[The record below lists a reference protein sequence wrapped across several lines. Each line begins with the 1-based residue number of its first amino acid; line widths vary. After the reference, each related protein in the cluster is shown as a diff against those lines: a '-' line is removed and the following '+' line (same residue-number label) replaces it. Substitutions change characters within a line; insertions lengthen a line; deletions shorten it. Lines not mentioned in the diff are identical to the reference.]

1 MGGRRRQAGGMS
13 SDKPARQRLRRNEV
27 FAHGSPTIYARRG
40 VVNGTADAHD
50 HDFMEVA
57 LMLRGHGMHRTSR
70 GVEPI
75 RPGDIFIL
83 RPGAWHAY
91 EDCHD
96 LEVFNC
102 GFDAELLQHELAW
115 LFEDQRLNFL
125 LWSGP
130 LAPKQNGL
138 VTLHLGK
145 KSLASCCARLEELE
159 QTVHRPPSDPQIA
172 GLGRLLLFFADLAQ
186 AVDAHLPKCVA
197 ETARPHSAVLRGMR
211 CLETELAR
219 EWTLDELAGTL
230 RINRS
235 YLVRLFKAHTG
246 LAPMAYLARCRAER
260 AATLLLRS
268 TRPIAI
274 IATEIGWPD
283 PNYFARRFKQ
293 HLGMPASAYRLRF
306 TSARAT

>member
-1 MGGRRRQAGGMS
+1 MP
-13 SDKPARQRLRRNEV
+13 SDKPIRQRFRRDEV
-27 FAHGSPTIYARRG
+27 FARGSPLIHARRA

-57 LMLRGHGMHRTSR
+57 LMLHGRGMHRTSK
-70 GVEPI
+70 GAEPI
-75 RPGDIFIL
+75 RPGDVFIL

-91 EDCHD
+91 ENCHD

-130 LAPKQNGL
+130 LAPGQNGL
-138 VTLHLGK
+138 VTLRLGK
-145 KSLASCCARLEELE
+145 KSIASCHARLEELE
-159 QTVHRPPSDPQIA
+159 RTIHRPPAGPQIA
-172 GLGRLLLFFADLAQ
+172 GLGRLLLFFDELAR
-186 AVDAHLPKCVA
+186 AVDDHLPKGVA

-211 CLETELAR
+211 WLEAELAR

-268 TRPIAI
+268 TRPISI
-274 IATEIGWPD
+274 IATEVGWTD

-293 HLGMPASAYRLRF
+293 HLGMPASTYRLRF